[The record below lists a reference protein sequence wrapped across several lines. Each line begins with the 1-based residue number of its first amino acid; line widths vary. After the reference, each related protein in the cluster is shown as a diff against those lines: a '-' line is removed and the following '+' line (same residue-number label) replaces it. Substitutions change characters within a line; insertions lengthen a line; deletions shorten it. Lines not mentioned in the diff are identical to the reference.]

1 MNLCYIGIKFIIIII
16 LFIILIAEVLEKFN
30 IPAVE

>member
-1 MNLCYIGIKFIIIII
+1 MNLCYIGIKFIIII

>member
-1 MNLCYIGIKFIIIII
+1 MNLCYIGIKFMIII